1 MKKYND
7 DEDDLIMS
15 KDVHVNDIYSKSKS
29 MVIVTKTKPEY
40 KPGYQKKQEEES
52 KNLPTINEEQ
62 SAIETNDFNYVADN
76 QLFENELDSELLG
89 DQDDGRRY

>member
-40 KPGYQKKQEEES
+40 KPGY
-52 KNLPTINEEQ
+52 
-62 SAIETNDFNYVADN
+62 
-76 QLFENELDSELLG
+76 
-89 DQDDGRRY
+89 